1 MGPEGVGTV
10 GFGHAE
16 GIPPDRADGSARTH
30 IRYRSPMVDLADI
43 QEARQRIA
51 GSVRVTPCLD
61 SAPLSEELGLDIHLK
76 LECHQITGSF
86 KPRGACNRILTL
98 TDKEAARGVVAASA
112 GNHAQGLAYAAAQAG
127 VTARIVMPETT
138 PQIKIK
144 RTRALG
150 AEVELTGTSFNDA
163 SERAREIERVSG
175 AIFVSAFDDPAVIAG
190 QGSVGLELLEQIPD
204 LEAVV
209 TPVGGGGLASGIA
222 TALKETNP
230 TIEIYGVQ
238 TEAAPAMHD
247 SFRAGELVPVESKPS
262 IADGIAIK
270 HPGELTLAALQRYL
284 DGMVLVSEAE
294 IEHAIFDLLESGK
307 VVAEGAGA
315 AAFAAVRAERLPQLA
330 GKRVAV
336 VISGGN
342 IDLNLLTRIIDRS
355 SVYLGR
361 MVRIDVP
368 ISDRPGSLA
377 RLLATVGEAQAS
389 VLKIRHRRAFAET
402 ATWGTEVELTLEMRG
417 PEHVEALLDALAQAG
432 FEGVQRSGMTLSSG
446 AEAPD

>member
-1 MGPEGVGTV
+1 
-10 GFGHAE
+10 
-16 GIPPDRADGSARTH
+16 
-30 IRYRSPMVDLADI
+30 MVELADI
-43 QEARQRIA
+43 RIA
-51 GSVRVTPCLD
+51 RERIADRVRVTPCLD
-61 SAPLSEELGLDIHLK
+61 SAPLSEELGLDIHFK
-76 LECHQITGSF
+76 LESHQITGSF

-98 TDKEAARGVVAASA
+98 TDEQSARGVVAASA

-163 SERAREIERVSG
+163 SERAREIERDSG
-175 AIFVSAFDDPAVIAG
+175 AIFISAFDDPAIIAG
-190 QGSVGLELLEQIPD
+190 QGSVGLELLEQIPN

-222 TALKETNP
+222 TALKQTNP
-230 TIEIYGVQ
+230 AIEVYGVQ

-247 SFRAGELVPVESKPS
+247 SFQAGKLTPVESRPS

-270 HPGELTLAALQRYL
+270 HPGELTLATLQSYL

-315 AAFAAVRAERLPQLA
+315 AAFAAIRAGRFSQLA
-330 GKRVAV
+330 GKTVAV

-361 MVRIDVP
+361 MVRVDVP

-377 RLLATVGEAQAS
+377 RLLATVAEVEAS

-417 PEHVEALLDALAQAG
+417 REHVETLLSALAEAG
-432 FEGVQRSGMTLSSG
+432 FDGVKRSGVTLAAG
-446 AEAPD
+446 AESPD